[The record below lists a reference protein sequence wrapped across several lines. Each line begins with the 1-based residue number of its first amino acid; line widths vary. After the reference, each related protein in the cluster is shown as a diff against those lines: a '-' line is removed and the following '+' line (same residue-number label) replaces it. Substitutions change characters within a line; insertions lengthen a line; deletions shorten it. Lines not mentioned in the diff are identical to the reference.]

1 MKVIN
6 SVEEMC
12 LFAEAKLAERKTI
25 GLVPTMGA
33 LHDGHVALIR
43 KARKKSDVV
52 VLSIFVNPIQFS
64 NADDL
69 KNYPK
74 TFKKDLKIAGEHSV
88 DVVFAPSMNDF
99 YPKDFSTY
107 VTEEKLSKGLC
118 GKSRPGHFRGVTT
131 VVAKLFNIIQPHIAF
146 FGHKDA
152 QQALVIQKMV
162 KDLCM
167 NILIEVVSTVR
178 DPEGL
183 ALSSRNQL
191 LSAKEREGAL
201 SISEALFMAKVMSA
215 GGETSVKKI
224 TQRMKK
230 IMTSAAKAKID
241 YVEIVDAQT
250 LEKRTALKGRM
261 LVLVAAWFGGV
272 RLIDNIVIDA

>member
-12 LFAEAKLAERKTI
+12 LFAEAKLAERNTI

-43 KARKKSDVV
+43 KARKKADVV

-74 TFKKDLKIAGEHSV
+74 TLKKDLKIAGEHNV
-88 DVVFAPSMNDF
+88 DVVFAPSVNDF

-131 VVAKLFNIIQPHIAF
+131 VVAKLFNIVQPHIAF

-201 SISEALFMAKVMSA
+201 SISEALFMAKVMAA

-230 IMTSAAKAKID
+230 IMTNAAKAKID

-250 LEKRTALKGRM
+250 LEKRTALKGKM